1 MTLSAS
7 RALSRRIAR
16 SRLAI
21 GHSFSGLSEPGE
33 ASRPRLI
40 MTPRISEKRGGDA
53 RVSKQMPW
61 IFRNEA
67 ANVEELRGLGTAALV
82 NVESSEG
89 RELGIAMCNLT
100 KGGSTGVN
108 VLARMLSDN
117 VDTSIDL
124 DFFRARVLRAL
135 EHRTRCWPDSKH
147 YRLINGEGDLL
158 PGVLCDR
165 YGDVLCLQ
173 FTALAAEV
181 LLQEDILNALEAVL
195 APKAVVLRYDA
206 RTDRLLE
213 KASIKQPE
221 LVRGSS
227 PGLLECPTPGFL
239 FVADPF
245 AEGWSSGAFFAER
258 RLRELL
264 AGALEELTAPNK
276 SARRTPGKPKL
287 SEPVL
292 VQPKVLS
299 LFGESSGI
307 SAAAKGAKVTCA
319 VASGSAKEAEQALRL
334 LAERN
339 QCQDHVTYCSLG
351 EEPRLEELG
360 DQCKAFFDVVS
371 LEPPALAPTYGR
383 LEEGARLYTA
393 WCGLAAAACKPGG
406 LLLVACRSRTM
417 SPVRLMRCINMGIWS
432 AGRQARLVH
441 RSAHAGLDSP
451 IHFALQDTNQFQL
464 VALRL
469 SEGYAAS

>member
-1 MTLSAS
+1 MPSSVACRHLSCRCVFQCFIQS
-7 RALSRRIAR
+7 ALAQQSSLARIFCISHFAF
-16 SRLAI
+16 
-21 GHSFSGLSEPGE
+21 GHVAKDDERMPADSL
-33 ASRPRLI
+33 RLI

-135 EHRTRCWPDSKH
+135 
-147 YRLINGEGDLL
+147 EGDLL

-276 SARRTPGKPKL
+276 SAVPSARRTPGKPKL

-406 LLLVACRSRTM
+406 
-417 SPVRLMRCINMGIWS
+417 
-432 AGRQARLVH
+432 
-441 RSAHAGLDSP
+441 
-451 IHFALQDTNQFQL
+451 
-464 VALRL
+464 
-469 SEGYAAS
+469 